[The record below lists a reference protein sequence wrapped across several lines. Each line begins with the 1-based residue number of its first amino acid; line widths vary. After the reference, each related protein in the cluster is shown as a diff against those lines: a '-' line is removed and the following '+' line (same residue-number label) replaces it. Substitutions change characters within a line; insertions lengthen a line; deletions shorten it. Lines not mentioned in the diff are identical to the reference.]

1 MKNLYGTIKI
11 SKILGIDNVFIEE
24 SINYYKLKNK
34 KYGLEIIKTNSR
46 NEEEIEVTNMKN
58 ITDNE
63 EKIDKIL
70 NDLVIKEITPNSSDV
85 IQDLLKIYAC

>member
-11 SKILGIDNVFIEE
+11 SKILGIDNVCIEE

-85 IQDLLKIYAC
+85 IQDRKSVV